1 MHILHEPSLIDDVV
15 LPGESTPRISARLI
29 DEKGDL
35 LLELNLN
42 WIGENPGKCTYH
54 PLKRGQNTLFFRRA
68 TIGSPHPEFPKG
80 HLKHIKARLFDEIG
94 DLRLRMEPLERASR
108 SMGTQTWS
116 LIPLSLF
123 PPRPRVVIQFPQALP
138 ENCCTIPMATLPY

>member
-54 PLKRGQNTLFFRRA
+54 PL
-68 TIGSPHPEFPKG
+68 
-80 HLKHIKARLFDEIG
+80 
-94 DLRLRMEPLERASR
+94 
-108 SMGTQTWS
+108 
-116 LIPLSLF
+116 
-123 PPRPRVVIQFPQALP
+123 
-138 ENCCTIPMATLPY
+138 